1 MPTLSGSRRVL
12 ADGVSIEAKAHT
24 NGQGMAD
31 EDMKRGPRLRR
42 EPDMEKLVALFT
54 TTAAVIGTALSA
66 LLTAT

>member
-1 MPTLSGSRRVL
+1 
-12 ADGVSIEAKAHT
+12 
-24 NGQGMAD
+24 
-31 EDMKRGPRLRR
+31 MKRGPRLRR